1 MRGHFT
7 SWRLDLSARRRAP
20 GMVLY
25 SQRGAGLRESDT
37 GLQDLLGN
45 QEALRMTWGWV
56 AKAVLAA
63 VLVTAAP
70 PLGFFVVVIW
80 AIFSKD

>member
-1 MRGHFT
+1 
-7 SWRLDLSARRRAP
+7 
-20 GMVLY
+20 
-25 SQRGAGLRESDT
+25 
-37 GLQDLLGN
+37 
-45 QEALRMTWGWV
+45 MTWGWV